1 MKVDEATLRR
11 TISKNI
17 AAYRKAHK
25 DTQAGLAEKLNYSDK
40 SVSKWERGESVPDIY
55 ILTQIAD
62 LYGITVSNLIGE
74 VEPPKASKPTYH
86 MFILLLSV
94 SLVFAI
100 AAVLFSAFLIAE
112 VPFRAWLFFVYA
124 VPVSAI
130 VCIVFTSLWW
140 GIWQQGVSISVL
152 IWSLGVCL
160 YLSLPLP
167 NLSLLF
173 IVCAAL
179 QSGAPLGAVP
189 EVPQKIASLRLR
201 PRAEALFVLFIGII
215 LEFMQRLL
223 YNTILLFLRKE
234 FAI

>member
-173 IVCAAL
+173 IVCAAYPHRCL
-179 QSGAPLGAVP
+179 SRRAP
-189 EVPQKIASLRLR
+189 ASTTISTAMSAPSASTSPTSVRRRRSSIRL
-201 PRAEALFVLFIGII
+201 PNGSVWP
-215 LEFMQRLL
+215 
-223 YNTILLFLRKE
+223 
-234 FAI
+234 